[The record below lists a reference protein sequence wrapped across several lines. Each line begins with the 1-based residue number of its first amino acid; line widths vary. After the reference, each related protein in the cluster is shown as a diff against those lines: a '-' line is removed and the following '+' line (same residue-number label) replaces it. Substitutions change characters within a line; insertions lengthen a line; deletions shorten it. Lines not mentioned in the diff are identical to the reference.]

1 MYYACIIY
9 VNSGE
14 FIYMYVHVNEILNQ
28 LKSITVALMKS
39 SLREWFNNTNA
50 ISYRKK
56 TILENLNTLNN
67 VIIQCSW
74 YIYLRVKGPDI
85 D

>member
-1 MYYACIIY
+1 MYYACIIH

-14 FIYMYVHVNEILNQ
+14 LYVHVNEILNQ

-39 SLREWFNNTNA
+39 NMREWFNNTNA

-56 TILENLNTLNN
+56 NN
-67 VIIQCSW
+67 FGKFK
-74 YIYLRVKGPDI
+74 YIK
-85 D
+85 

>member
-1 MYYACIIY
+1 MYTEGRVAHTGIGILYMYYACIIH

-56 TILENLNTLNN
+56 NN
-67 VIIQCSW
+67 FGKFK
-74 YIYLRVKGPDI
+74 YIK
-85 D
+85 